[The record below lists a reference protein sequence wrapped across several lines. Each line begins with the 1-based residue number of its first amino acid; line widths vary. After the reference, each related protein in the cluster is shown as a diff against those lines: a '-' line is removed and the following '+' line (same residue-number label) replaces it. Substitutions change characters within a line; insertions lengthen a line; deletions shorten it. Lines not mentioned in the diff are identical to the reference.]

1 MKKIYKESIHQEFGR
16 FIRDEMDDKEKEI
29 YIKSQRYKKSVSLIS
44 KIFKLTSCVHSSTQ
58 TSIAFV
64 VAIPCT
70 SLNRCSDIEKDEG
83 ILLKNITKTIRVLIF
98 TIKNKNGHFNTF

>member
-44 KIFKLTSCVHSSTQ
+44 KNFKKN
-58 TSIAFV
+58 
-64 VAIPCT
+64 
-70 SLNRCSDIEKDEG
+70 SL
-83 ILLKNITKTIRVLIF
+83 
-98 TIKNKNGHFNTF
+98 